1 MTRSTLIRS
10 DPCPRC
16 GSYMLWTDNV
26 WKVRPAAHQ
35 AGGETAAEPDRV
47 AAYVCEN
54 PTCGLALD
62 PAKYPRDRQ
71 P

>member
-1 MTRSTLIRS
+1 MARSTLIRNE
-10 DPCPRC
+10 PCPRC
-16 GSYMLWTDNV
+16 GSYMIWTENV
-26 WKVRPAAHQ
+26 WKVPAAQ
-35 AGGETAAEPDRV
+35 GSDAGPDRV

-62 PAKYPRDRQ
+62 PAKHPRDRK